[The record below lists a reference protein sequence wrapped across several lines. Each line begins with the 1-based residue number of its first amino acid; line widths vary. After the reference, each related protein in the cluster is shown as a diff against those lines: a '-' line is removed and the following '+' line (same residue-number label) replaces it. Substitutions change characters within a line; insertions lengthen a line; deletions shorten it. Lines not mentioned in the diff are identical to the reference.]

1 MKRIEISILDYHFN
15 LFYTEFKSMQK
26 LYYSIS
32 EVSTIVDEE
41 QHILRYWEKEFEG
54 LKPKKNRGG
63 NRIYA
68 HKDLL
73 VVQIIKKLIRTNKLS
88 LKGAKEQLKKYLAQD
103 NVNLEHFVHNSE
115 ITQVQSISSDN
126 ISSDKSGGIH
136 KPKQLVT
143 KEELKEISII
153 LEDALNF
160 LRSN

>member
-1 MKRIEISILDYHFN
+1 
-15 LFYTEFKSMQK
+15 MQK

-41 QHILRYWEKEFEG
+41 QHILRYWEKEFDG

-73 VVQIIKKLIRTNKLS
+73 IVQTIKKLIRTNKLS
-88 LKGAKEQLKKYLAQD
+88 LKGAKEQLKKYLSQD
-103 NVNLEHFVHNSE
+103 YVNLEILVHNSE
-115 ITQVQSISSDN
+115 ITQVESINSDN
-126 ISSDKSGGIH
+126 IPRAKSSGISQ
-136 KPKQLVT
+136 PKQLVT
-143 KEELKEISII
+143 MEGLKEISII

-160 LRSN
+160 LRSR

>member
-1 MKRIEISILDYHFN
+1 
-15 LFYTEFKSMQK
+15 MQK

-41 QHILRYWEKEFEG
+41 QHILRYWEKEFDG

-63 NRIYA
+63 NRIYS

-73 VVQIIKKLIRTNKLS
+73 IVKIIRKLIRINKLS
-88 LKGAKEQLKKYLAQD
+88 LKGAKEHLKKILNQDNIDLEQIAQD
-103 NVNLEHFVHNSE
+103 NEIVTVAENSSE
-115 ITQVQSISSDN
+115 SNDLKKKDMQPLTE
-126 ISSDKSGGIH
+126 
-136 KPKQLVT
+136 QLVT
-143 KEELKEISII
+143 KEELKEISNI